1 MKRKLLFGAV
11 GLGLALVLI
20 SCRFTGNPPTNPTPV
35 SASANNQPTAQVTP
49 AIATLDQSAAGQTD
63 QSLNDLESTLQAE
76 DNGPDAID
84 SAQLDQTLNDLE
96 NSLQGTDVPTLAPT
110 PSDTLDQDLDN
121 LQQTLQAL
129 PTP

>member
-1 MKRKLLFGAV
+1 MKRKLLYAAV
-11 GLGLALVLI
+11 GLGLALALM
-20 SCRFTGNPPTNPTPV
+20 SCRFTGNPPVNPTPA
-35 SASANNQPTAQVTP
+35 SASGNNPPAAQVTP
-49 AIATLDQSAAGQTD
+49 AIATPDQTD

-76 DNGPDAID
+76 DNGSGAID
-84 SAQLDQTLNDLE
+84 SSQLDQTLNDLE